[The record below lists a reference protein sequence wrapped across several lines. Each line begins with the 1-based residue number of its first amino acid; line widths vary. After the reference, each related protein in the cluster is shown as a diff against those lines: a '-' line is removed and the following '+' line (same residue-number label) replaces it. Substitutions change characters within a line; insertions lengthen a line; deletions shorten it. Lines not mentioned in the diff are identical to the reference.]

1 MTSLKISNL
10 VRNQVPEFVRDEYP
24 KFVSFLEAYYE
35 FLETQQG
42 TQKNDL
48 INQAKSLRY
57 LSDVDSSLDT
67 FENNFYE
74 KFASLL
80 PRDTSVRKDILF
92 KNLTNLYLSKGSSS
106 SYKFLFRMLF
116 GEELEIIEPKNE
128 VLRASA
134 STWSVENS
142 LRVDPG
148 TLYQLHEGNGTRTT
162 FVLPSAGLTVKS
174 VLVNAE
180 SNFDIIRIIFILR
193 NNSYRTKN
201 CTRFIILYHTNYFF
215 FHS

>member
-10 VRNQVPEFVRDEYP
+10 VRNQVPEFIRHEYP

-92 KNLTNLYLSKGSSS
+92 KNLTNLYLS
-106 SYKFLFRMLF
+106 F
-116 GEELEIIEPKNE
+116 
-128 VLRASA
+128 
-134 STWSVENS
+134 
-142 LRVDPG
+142 
-148 TLYQLHEGNGTRTT
+148 
-162 FVLPSAGLTVKS
+162 
-174 VLVNAE
+174 
-180 SNFDIIRIIFILR
+180 
-193 NNSYRTKN
+193 
-201 CTRFIILYHTNYFF
+201 
-215 FHS
+215 